1 MLDIH
6 NFALD
11 AIAFKL
17 RDHNG
22 KLVAKTL
29 VNLAKQKEIIMEQVT
44 ETFPFPYYAEAVSL
58 SNEKQAVNGEYVYKI
73 IPIVSKTPVKIFI
86 GSAGEKGSSIL
97 FFKHFYQLV
106 CVS

>member
-11 AIAFKL
+11 AIIFKL

-29 VNLAKQKEIIMEQVT
+29 VNLAEQKEIIMEQVT
-44 ETFPFPYYAEAVSL
+44 DTFPFPYHAEAVSL

-73 IPIVSKTPVKIFI
+73 IPIAAKTPIKIFI
-86 GSAGEKGSSIL
+86 GSAG
-97 FFKHFYQLV
+97 
-106 CVS
+106 